1 MPEKQIIERLAAL
14 SGSARRLLDY
24 LAILDRPGRYAVLR
38 HLARVTEAD
47 MVADLQEI
55 VAAGLVAATAD
66 DPNAYDFTDASI
78 RTHVL
83 AEIGEARLPKLR
95 ARAQV
100 AQRPV
105 SGDLRLVP

>member
-1 MPEKQIIERLAAL
+1 MTEEQIIERLAAL

-24 LAILDRPGRYAVLR
+24 LAILDGPGRYAMLR
-38 HLARVTEAD
+38 HLAHAPEAD
-47 MVADLQEI
+47 MVVDLPET
-55 VAAGLVAATAD
+55 VAAGVVAAPED
-66 DPNAYDFTDASI
+66 DPTPPAFTPPS
-78 RTHVL
+78 TPTPLL
-83 AEIGEARLPKLR
+83 AGPRGPRLPKLR